1 MFGFEKCSKRQKEHV
16 DTLVDYFIFSL
27 EGQAYVKEKLRDV
40 DEEKGLRMNPMSL
53 NTEKIQEMAM
63 GILKES
69 EIVKTKSSN
78 FCDNYIYQELKPTL
92 AVHEK
97 SFESDRERYKEIF
110 GEEFKAAIV
119 EEAKNNGWRA
129 WK

>member
-27 EGQAYVKEKLRDV
+27 EGQAYVKEKLREV

-53 NTEKIQEMAM
+53 NTEKIQEIAM
-63 GILKES
+63 GIQKES

-78 FCDNYIYQELKPTL
+78 YCHYYIYNELKPTL

-119 EEAKNNGWRA
+119 EEAKKNGWKA

>member
-1 MFGFEKCSKRQKEHV
+1 MFGFGKCTQKQKDHI

-110 GEEFKAAIV
+110 GEEFKASIV
-119 EEAKNNGWRA
+119 EEAKNNGWKP

>member
-1 MFGFEKCSKRQKEHV
+1 MFGFEKCTKKQKEHV
-16 DTLVDYFIFSL
+16 DKLVDYFIFSL

-53 NTEKIQEMAM
+53 NTEKIQELAM

-110 GEEFKAAIV
+110 GEEFKASIV
-119 EEAKNNGWRA
+119 EEAKNNGWKP

>member
-1 MFGFEKCSKRQKEHV
+1 MFGFGKCTQKQKDHI

-27 EGQAYVKEKLRDV
+27 EGQAYVKEKLREH
-40 DEEKGLRMNPMSL
+40 DEKQGLRINPMSL
-53 NTEKIQEMAM
+53 TTEKIQEMAM
-63 GILKES
+63 GLMKES
-69 EIVKTKSSN
+69 EKVKTKSSN
-78 FCDNYIYQELKPTL
+78 FCDYYIYHELKPTL

-97 SFESDRERYKEIF
+97 SFEGDRERYEETF
-110 GEEFKAAIV
+110 GESFRAAIV

>member
-1 MFGFEKCSKRQKEHV
+1 MFGFEKCTKKQKEHV

-110 GEEFKAAIV
+110 GEEFKASIV
-119 EEAKNNGWRA
+119 EEAKNNGWKA

>member
-1 MFGFEKCSKRQKEHV
+1 MFGFEKCSERQKEHV

-110 GEEFKAAIV
+110 GEEFRAAIV
-119 EEAKNNGWRA
+119 EEAKKNGWKA

>member
-1 MFGFEKCSKRQKEHV
+1 MFGFEKCTKKQKEHV
-16 DTLVDYFIFSL
+16 DKLVDYFIFSL

-119 EEAKNNGWRA
+119 EEAKKNGWKA

>member
-27 EGQAYVKEKLRDV
+27 EGQAYVKEKLREV

>member
-1 MFGFEKCSKRQKEHV
+1 MFGFGKCTQKQKDHI

-27 EGQAYVKEKLRDV
+27 EGQAYIKEKLH
-40 DEEKGLRMNPMSL
+40 EHNEKQGVKINPMAL
-53 NTEKIQEMAM
+53 TTEKIQEMAM
-63 GILKES
+63 GLLKES
-69 EIVKTKSSN
+69 NAAKTKSSG
-78 FCDNYIYQELKPTL
+78 FCDHYIFDHLKPSL

-97 SFESDRERYKEIF
+97 SFEGDRERYEEIF
-110 GEEFKAAIV
+110 GESFRAAIV

>member
-27 EGQAYVKEKLRDV
+27 EGQAYVKEKLREV

-119 EEAKNNGWRA
+119 EEAKKNGWKA

>member
-27 EGQAYVKEKLRDV
+27 EGQAYVKEKLREV

-69 EIVKTKSSN
+69 EIIKTKSSN

-129 WK
+129 W

>member
-1 MFGFEKCSKRQKEHV
+1 MFGFEKCTKKQKEHV
-16 DTLVDYFIFSL
+16 DKLVDYFIFSL
-27 EGQAYVKEKLRDV
+27 EGQAFVKEKLRDV

-78 FCDNYIYQELKPTL
+78 FCDNYIYQELKHTL

-110 GEEFKAAIV
+110 GEEFRAAIV
-119 EEAKNNGWRA
+119 EEAKNNGWKA
-129 WK
+129 WR